1 MEPFQLF
8 FCVSDLNAI
17 LTQGAGQLRQQ
28 RFYKTQRLPST
39 TVADPASPAGRI
51 RWALSAN
58 TSC

>member
-17 LTQGAGQLRQQ
+17 LSQGAGQLRQQ
-28 RFYKTQRLPST
+28 RFYKTQTLPST